1 MKSHKSIAIAFAVF
15 TLSGCVTNA
24 NKPMHASR
32 SLADVELTSALE
44 NVRDDSLS
52 APYVRAALVALED
65 GDFIEAQKGINRAL
79 KFDPTNSQLHYLNGL
94 IYHLRANTGD
104 ASQREF
110 AAIGYDLSL
119 QYDPSNYWAAYQL
132 GHLNFGDQQ
141 YRKAQESFAYSLLF
155 APNDPTLLKALATA
169 SYHAQDLKTASEAI
183 SKAEQLSP
191 EDPVVLRL
199 ATLIHAAGGQFGSAW
214 DTLNRYSAQTISAR
228 PSQTAYLT
236 RRVDDW
242 KRVYDRRGVQL
253 AQSTTNVLG
262 TDGSSIGVSPDSD
275 TSDSGNGDSSDTD
288 STSTNPASKP
298 SSPPQ
303 MTMVDVVIIRSE
315 ERLATDKGVNLL
327 NGLTA
332 TLGGTTFAYTGTR
345 TATSATSGNTLTNV
359 FTYAPTLSVAATYSL
374 NIFNDNNDHNE
385 VLARPSLIALDGKK
399 SEFFT
404 GAVFHVEI
412 AGAAGSEGS
421 VEEVPVGIK
430 LDVTPKFM
438 GNDTIQMDVSAARA
452 FIETRSANAGFNNF
466 TQVTKTVVTANVA
479 MKFGE
484 TMVISGLSEKETEVL
499 RDGVPGL
506 QDIPGIQYLFSHE
519 DTLDFTKS
527 VLILLTPRQP
537 HYTHA
542 DGTPKKNQ
550 KVTSNTKTPQP
561 SLKELKN
568 RPDWFQQAS
577 NLDAVFAHLADS
589 VFYKEFRAGDVTL
602 EHWDTRD
609 SLADRIKRA
618 VSYIYF

>member
-1 MKSHKSIAIAFAVF
+1 MKVCRDFALAA
-15 TLSGCVTNA
+15 TLFALTGCMTSTN
-24 NKPMHASR
+24 PSLPESR
-32 SLADVELTSALE
+32 SLANVELTSALE
-44 NVRDDSLS
+44 NVREDSLS
-52 APYVRAALVALED
+52 APYVRDALAALED
-65 GDFIEAQKGINRAL
+65 GDFIEAQKGLNRAL
-79 KFDPTNSQLHYLNGL
+79 KFDPTNSQLHFLNGL
-94 IYHLRANTGD
+94 TYHLRANTGD

-110 AAIGYDLSL
+110 AAIGYDLAL

-132 GHLNFGDQQ
+132 GHLNFDDQR
-141 YRKAQESFAYSLLF
+141 YHKAQDSFAYSLLF
-155 APNDPTLLKALATA
+155 APDDPTLLKALATA
-169 SYHAQDLKTASEAI
+169 SYRAQDLKTASEAI
-183 SKAEQLSP
+183 SKAEQVAP
-191 EDPVVLRL
+191 NDPVVLRL

-214 DTLNRYSAQTISAR
+214 DTLNRYQVQTVSAR
-228 PSQTAYLT
+228 PSQAMYLS

-253 AQSTTNVLG
+253 AQSSTSVLG
-262 TDGSSIGVSPDSD
+262 TDASTLGVSPTTSSSD
-275 TSDSGNGDSSDTD
+275 DSGDGDSSAAPK
-288 STSTNPASKP
+288 STSSK
-298 SSPPQ
+298 Q
-303 MTMVDVVIIRSE
+303 MAMVDVVIIRSE
-315 ERLATDKGVNLL
+315 ERNATDKGVNLL

-332 TLGGTTFAYTGTR
+332 TLGGTTFTYTGTR

-438 GNDTIQMDVSAARA
+438 GKDTIQMDVSAARA
-452 FIETRSANAGFNNF
+452 FIESRSANAGFNNF
-466 TQVTKTVVTANVA
+466 TQVTKTVVTANVE

-506 QDIPGIQYLFSHE
+506 QDIPGVQYLFSHE
-519 DTLDFTKS
+519 DTRDFTKS

-542 DGTPKKNQ
+542 DGSPKKDVKSSNSAN
-550 KVTSNTKTPQP
+550 TSRP
-561 SLKELKN
+561 SLEELRA
-568 RPDWFQQAS
+568 RPDWFHQAS
-577 NLDAVFAHLADS
+577 NLDAVFQHLGDS
-589 VFYKEFRAGDVTL
+589 KFFKEFRAGDVTL
-602 EHWDTRD
+602 ENWDTRD
-609 SLADRIKRA
+609 NLADRIKRA
-618 VSYIYF
+618 ASYIYF

>member
-1 MKSHKSIAIAFAVF
+1 MKVQRNIAMAIALIA
-15 TLSGCVTNA
+15 LASCVTNSD
-24 NKPMHASR
+24 KPVHATR
-32 SLADVELTSALE
+32 SLANVELSSALN

-52 APYVRAALVALED
+52 VPYVKAALAALES
-65 GDFIEAQKGINRAL
+65 GNFIEAQKGINRAL

-110 AAIGYDLSL
+110 AAIGYDLAL

-132 GHLNFGDQQ
+132 GHLNFGDQR
-141 YRKAQESFAYSLLF
+141 YRKAQDSFAYSLLF

-183 SKAEQLSP
+183 SKAEQVSP

-199 ATLIHAAGGQFGSAW
+199 ATLINAAGGQFGSAW
-214 DTLNRYSAQTISAR
+214 DTLNRYKTQTTDAR
-228 PSQTAYLT
+228 PSQVAYLN

-242 KRVYDRRGVQL
+242 KRVYERRGVQL
-253 AQSTTNVLG
+253 AQSTTSVLG
-262 TDGSSIGVSPDSD
+262 TNATTMGVS
-275 TSDSGNGDSSDTD
+275 SDSDSSDGDD
-288 STSTNPASKP
+288 SDDVDTGDNTASKP
-298 SSPPQ
+298 STSQ
-303 MTMVDVVIIRSE
+303 RMTMVDVVIIRSE
-315 ERLATDKGVNLL
+315 ERNATDKGVNLL
-327 NGLTA
+327 SGLTA

-345 TATSATSGNTLTNV
+345 TATNATSGNTLTNV

-412 AGAAGSEGS
+412 GGAAGSEGS
-421 VEEVPVGIK
+421 VEDVPVGIK
-430 LDVTPKFM
+430 LDVTPTFIGK
-438 GNDTIQMDVSAARA
+438 DTVQMDVSAARA
-452 FIETRSANAGFNNF
+452 FIEARSANAGFNNF

-519 DTLDFTKS
+519 DTRDFTKS

-542 DGTPKKNQ
+542 DGTPKKS
-550 KVTSNTKTPQP
+550 SNASNDTKSPRP
-561 SLKELKN
+561 SLKELRN
-568 RPDWFQQAS
+568 RPDWFHQAS
-577 NLDAVFAHLADS
+577 NLDAVFEHLGNS
-589 VFYKEFRAGDVTL
+589 KFFKEFRAGDVTL

-609 SLADRIKRA
+609 NLADRIKRA